1 MVVRFG
7 SSLRREITEE
17 RMMGMSEANG
27 TSPGFFIYKQR
38 FPDIDSIK
46 PLQLNHLYSCLENF
60 RVLSNYII
68 IFVIFKLA
76 NFSDFSLYSF
86 KLMVDIKE
94 PGLIKIEDFCI
105 H

>member
-1 MVVRFG
+1 
-7 SSLRREITEE
+7 
-17 RMMGMSEANG
+17 
-27 TSPGFFIYKQR
+27 
-38 FPDIDSIK
+38 
-46 PLQLNHLYSCLENF
+46 LENF